1 MTSESLVAIAL
12 VLAITVILTV
22 LFGCQMPLR

>member
-1 MTSESLVAIAL
+1 MRSETVVAIAL
-12 VLAITVILTV
+12 VLAITFIMMV